1 MPPPA
6 GESLK
11 INSPT
16 DGSTLLVATFNVT
29 GTVSPGD
36 ATVTGSVG
44 GNPPQP
50 SQVQAS
56 GGSFTLRYFQVPDGA
71 DYSCAAN
78 IVGKTTGDNITI
90 SVQTNI

>member
-1 MPPPA
+1 MQPPA
-6 GESLK
+6 GES
-11 INSPT
+11 IRITNPSN
-16 DGSTLLVATFNVT
+16 GSTVRVATFNVT

-56 GGSFTLRYFQVPDGA
+56 GGSFTLRYFQVPDGV
-71 DYSCAAN
+71 DYSCTASIA
-78 IVGKTTGDNITI
+78 GDTTGDSITI